1 MLNSLR
7 VQYNREP
14 KINIK
19 IKYLTQSHKKNVW
32 ANILWEWPTSH
43 EQTKTFIYD
52 STPKAMSIHIY
63 IFEFTNV
70 WTQYVWMHIH
80 NWLNLK
86 TQKTHKQITW
96 KMFKQT
102 IYDSDP
108 QSMNTDTNIYIW
120 YPHQYF
126 LQSYTIISFIRP
138 IDQAY
143 RSIIMHKSSSTEC

>member
-1 MLNSLR
+1 MNNLQEKCLSKHSRR
-7 VQYNREP
+7 VTHIP
-14 KINIK
+14 WTDKNI
-19 IKYLTQSHKKNVW
+19 Y
-32 ANILWEWPTSH
+32 
-43 EQTKTFIYD
+43 IYD

-102 IYDSDP
+102 IYNSDP